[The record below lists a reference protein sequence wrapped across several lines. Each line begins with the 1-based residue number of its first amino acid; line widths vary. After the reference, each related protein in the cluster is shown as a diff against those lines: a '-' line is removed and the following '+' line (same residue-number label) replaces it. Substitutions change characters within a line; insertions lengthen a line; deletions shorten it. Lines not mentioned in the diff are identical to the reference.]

1 MSSSLNLS
9 QTYLLIGKTGI
20 GKSTTGNLILGEN
33 LFKNSD
39 FALSETNQI
48 QVQSATV
55 DGYNLTV
62 VDTPGVMHTGLDL
75 DAIKLKTCNE
85 MKEAVSKCPDYGKL
99 AVVIV
104 MKYGDRFTE
113 ENKTTVD
120 ILKQM
125 FGEENLC
132 KSCVIIMTHGDMF
145 ALNYQQEKQFKDWM
159 AEQTEELGQLF
170 SLVQYRCLLFNNKCK
185 DSAEVNQQ
193 RQTIIDLVN
202 DLDQGY
208 TKTQFSRLKK
218 QHHRL
223 LFETQF
229 PKMQKEC
236 QQKIQELFDLFHS
249 ISRSQRRPFMFDDL
263 LKNIKKYLEELN
275 KADDPGTIFYLEG
288 EPRFFDALRGQ
299 VIKLQTMIEK
309 DNEFDKNKKELD
321 KFIHIF
327 EIFIEEK
334 NFDKLASVEKKF
346 NSFSVRMKCNK
357 DFYNSLKAKLKIAT
371 GKLLKSKQSE
381 VAMSLGGMLNSLRN
395 TLMRTKVPTEDA
407 TFCEFF
413 GRLTRIRDCI
423 DQENRK
429 LGGLDNLLDDARD
442 LKKRIDYLK
451 EDNAMS
457 KRWTRTSGIMAG
469 VSIATGFIPVVGLAV
484 SAALNIVPVVGRSM
498 ETVKVR
504 SQRSDDLANS
514 SNFRNNFT
522 FLLVGKTGSGISSTA
537 NTILGQYA
545 FKTSDKTKTKTSRV
559 QAKQATVDDM
569 NLTVVDT
576 PGLMRTGLT
585 SDEAKLRAC
594 KDLQEAVDLIPDQGK
609 MVVIIVIKYGDYF
622 TEENRT
628 MIHILKQRFGEGKF
642 GQSFAVVVTYGELHE
657 IKSFYGQTFKHWL
670 ESQKTDLAHLLSLVK
685 YRCVK
690 FNNKLKQ
697 ANEIQSQRSKLIS
710 LVKSMHH
717 LNCKEHFYRIRI
729 EHNIPTKE
737 AKSSKLQAYYTQKE
751 IEWSEKL
758 YSISLTSRNLNSYE
772 QLLRTI
778 SQHMTEMNL
787 TDSHNIFHNSNR
799 IEYTLSDFPFFTDIR
814 KRLEL
819 LKRNVKR
826 EKTILEYELELDK
839 LTDSLDQ
846 IIHENRFDDID
857 RYESQINGLSR
868 ADACNED
875 LCFLR
880 SKLDIAKSKLM
891 QAKQNKITIEF
902 GEMVN
907 KLRKD
912 TQRITLP
919 VSYQTLKLLHIR
931 QNNIRSVFYHQI
943 SSIEGFDNLLNQM
956 DDLRHQINYLGEDN
970 DSYIL
975 WTVVTIILACL
986 SICLGLYNEID
997 IAVTVVIL
1005 LFPVLGRW
1013 LQTSFVRSR
1022 RLMDLGISTYH

>member
-1 MSSSLNLS
+1 MASFLNLS

-20 GKSTTGNLILGEN
+20 GKSSTGNLILGEN

-75 DAIKLKTCNE
+75 KAIKIKTCNE
-85 MKEAVSKCPDYGKL
+85 MKEAVSKCPDEGKM

-132 KSCVIIMTHGDMF
+132 KSCVIVMTHGDMF

-159 AEQTEELGQLF
+159 AEQTEDLGQLF

-236 QQKIQELFDLFHS
+236 QQKIQELFDSFHS

-263 LKNIKKYLEELN
+263 LKKIKKYLEELN

-327 EIFIEEK
+327 ENFIEEK

-357 DFYNSLKAKLKIAT
+357 DFYNSFKAKLKIAT
-371 GKLLKSKQSE
+371 GKLLKCKQLE
-381 VAMSLGGMLNSLRN
+381 VAMSLGCMLNSLRY
-395 TLMRTKVPTEDA
+395 TLPKVPTEDA

-423 DQENRK
+423 DEENRK

-484 SAALNIVPVVGRSM
+484 SAALNIVPVVGRSI
-498 ETVKVR
+498 ETAKVR
-504 SQRSDDLANS
+504 SQRSDDLTNS
-514 SNFRNNFT
+514 SNFRNDFT

-537 NTILGQYA
+537 NSILGQYA
-545 FKTSDKTKTKTSRV
+545 FKTSDKAKTKTSQV
-559 QAKQATVDDM
+559 QVKQATVDEM
-569 NLTVVDT
+569 NITVVDT
-576 PGLMRTGLT
+576 PGLLRTGLN
-585 SDEAKLRAC
+585 SDEAKLRAY
-594 KDLQEAVDLIPDQGK
+594 KDLQDAVDRSPERGK
-609 MVVIIVIKYGDYF
+609 MIIVMVIKYGDRF

-628 MIHILKQRFGEGKF
+628 MIHILKQMFGEGNF
-642 GQSFAVVVTYGELHE
+642 GQSFAVVVTYGDLYDMEY
-657 IKSFYGQTFKHWL
+657 IYGLRFLLWL
-670 ESQKTDLAHLLSLVK
+670 QNQKTDLAHLLSLVK

-690 FNNKLKQ
+690 FNNKSKH
-697 ANEIQSQRSKLIS
+697 AEEIHSQRNGLIN
-710 LVKSMHH
+710 LVKNMYH
-717 LNCKEHFYRIRI
+717 LKSKEHFCRIRLQ
-729 EHNIPTKE
+729 NNRLTLE
-737 AKSSKLQAYYTQKE
+737 AEFPKLLASYIQKE

-787 TDSHNIFHNSNR
+787 TDSHNIFHYYNS
-799 IEYTLSDFPFFTDIR
+799 IEYTLSDFPVFTDIR
-814 KRLEL
+814 RRLEL

-857 RYESQINGLSR
+857 RYESQINRVSR
-868 ADACNED
+868 AYACNED

-880 SKLDIAKSKLM
+880 SKLDIAKSKFM
-891 QAKQNKITIEF
+891 QAKRNKISIEF

-912 TQRITLP
+912 AQKITLP
-919 VSYQTLKLLHIR
+919 VSYKTLKELHLR
-931 QNNIRSVFYHQI
+931 QNNIRSELTVLN
-943 SSIEGFDNLLNQM
+943 SSIEGFDDLLNQM
-956 DDLRHQINYLGEDN
+956 DDIRNQIDYLGENN

-975 WTVVTIILACL
+975 WTIILVCL
-986 SICLGLYNEID
+986 SICLGLYNDID

-1005 LFPVLGRW
+1005 FFPIWGRW

-1022 RLMDLGISTYH
+1022 RLMDLGISTFH